1 MVAERE
7 SAVLPRARAVHLLTT
22 HRKTRPAARRSVR
35 QDGGNSMFEK
45 QEVQFVLFI
54 VRVVL
59 VVVIDAANGALLASR
74 HSVK

>member
-1 MVAERE
+1 
-7 SAVLPRARAVHLLTT
+7 
-22 HRKTRPAARRSVR
+22 
-35 QDGGNSMFEK
+35 MFEK